1 MTRIPRQE
9 VKAKIQKTKSNINKS
24 TINKK
29 DIFGKARKDI
39 NVLDIKIED
48 LGLSVR
54 RYNCLKRAR
63 INTVGDLVKKT
74 PRDMMK
80 VRNLGRNSLEE
91 VLQKLKQLGVELS
104 K

>member
-1 MTRIPRQE
+1 MKRFL
-9 VKAKIQKTKSNINKS
+9 KSIHRMLLNIFEK
-24 TINKK
+24 
-29 DIFGKARKDI
+29 RK
-39 NVLDIKIED
+39 E
-48 LGLSVR
+48 
-54 RYNCLKRAR
+54 

-91 VLQKLKQLGVELS
+91 VLQKLKQLGVELF